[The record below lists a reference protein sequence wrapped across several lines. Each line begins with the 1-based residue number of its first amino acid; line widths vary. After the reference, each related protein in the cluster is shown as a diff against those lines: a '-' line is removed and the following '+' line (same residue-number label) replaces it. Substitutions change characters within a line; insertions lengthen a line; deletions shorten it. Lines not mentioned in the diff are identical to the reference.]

1 MQTPVIVTSLS
12 ITYTKG
18 DASKMTVQQQSKL
31 SRLYEQLYQQALRLP
46 GTQRLTL
53 PNKARMAITIA
64 GCDVIVSFA
73 RHGKPLGD
81 REIITFRSHCAIPE
95 HAQRIPDEGQAI
107 QEGWH
112 VMGYSWRIDREI
124 EL

>member
-1 MQTPVIVTSLS
+1 
-12 ITYTKG
+12 
-18 DASKMTVQQQSKL
+18 MTTVQQSKL
-31 SRLYEQLYQQALRLP
+31 SRLYEQLYQQALRRPLTQRAPLP
-46 GTQRLTL
+46 GGARL
-53 PNKARMAITIA
+53 AITIT
-64 GCDVIVSFA
+64 GCDVVVSFA

-107 QEGWH
+107 QGEGWH

>member
-1 MQTPVIVTSLS
+1 
-12 ITYTKG
+12 
-18 DASKMTVQQQSKL
+18 MTVQQQSKL
-31 SRLYEQLYQQALRLP
+31 SRLYEQLYRQALRLP

-53 PNKARMAITIA
+53 PNKARMAITIT

-107 QEGWH
+107 QGEGWH

-124 EL
+124 EEL